1 MKRILTGLKPS
12 GELTLGSLIGCI
24 NQMVKLQDEYDSFMF
39 VPDMHAITVK
49 QDPKMLRERIR
60 KNVALYLA
68 CGVDPDK
75 NTIYLQSENL
85 YHANLS
91 WVLECTTYMG
101 EASRMTQYKDKSSK
115 GENVTVGLFTY
126 PILMA
131 ADILLYDAD
140 YVPVGIDQKQHVE
153 LARDIALRFNKTYGD
168 TFKMPEPMMSEVGVK
183 IMDLQEPTKKM
194 SKSDET
200 YKGVILLLD
209 DEKTIRKKIMSAVTD
224 SDNKIYY
231 DKDNKPG
238 VSNLLTIYSYLKNIS
253 IEENKDIKY
262 LNDYDIIKIVY
273 VTPYDYYRSDLIEST
288 LENVNDRDKENIIN
302 LLNIFDPDV
311 VDFKLV
317 KKFNTGRSY
326 IYIDHNVYGTTPLF
340 SFGDSIKKI
349 FTLATAMI
357 SAKGGILLV
366 DEIESAIHKNH
377 INKVFNSIIKICKEY
392 KVQLICTTHSLEAI
406 DGIILSLGNQIDL
419 LSCFRIE
426 VYNNKT
432 YYTKFSGDRLKD
444 IRNLLGQDVR

>member
-49 QDPKMLRERIR
+49 QYPKMLRERIR

-238 VSNLLTIYSYLKNIS
+238 VSNLLTIYSSLKNIS
-253 IEENKDIKY
+253 IEEAENYFKDYNYGNFKKEVADLVVSVLSNIQTKY
-262 LNDYDIIKIVY
+262 N
-273 VTPYDYYRSDLIEST
+273 E
-288 LENVNDRDKENIIN
+288 IIN
-302 LLNIFDPDV
+302 GTMLDDILDEGREKTCEIAKEKTLDV
-311 VDFKLV
+311 FRKVGL
-317 KKFNTGRSY
+317 GR
-326 IYIDHNVYGTTPLF
+326 N
-340 SFGDSIKKI
+340 
-349 FTLATAMI
+349 
-357 SAKGGILLV
+357 
-366 DEIESAIHKNH
+366 
-377 INKVFNSIIKICKEY
+377 
-392 KVQLICTTHSLEAI
+392 
-406 DGIILSLGNQIDL
+406 
-419 LSCFRIE
+419 
-426 VYNNKT
+426 
-432 YYTKFSGDRLKD
+432 
-444 IRNLLGQDVR
+444 

>member
-1 MKRILTGLKPS
+1 MERILTGLKPS

-183 IMDLQEPTKKM
+183 IMDLQEHTKKM
-194 SKSDET
+194 IKIDET

-238 VSNLLTIYSYLKNIS
+238 VSNLLTIYSSLKNIS
-253 IEENKDIKY
+253 IEEAEDYFKDYNYGNFKKEVADLVVSVLSNIQTKY
-262 LNDYDIIKIVY
+262 N
-273 VTPYDYYRSDLIEST
+273 E
-288 LENVNDRDKENIIN
+288 IIN
-302 LLNIFDPDV
+302 GTMLDDILDKGREKTCEIAKEKTLDV
-311 VDFKLV
+311 FRKVGL
-317 KKFNTGRSY
+317 GR
-326 IYIDHNVYGTTPLF
+326 N
-340 SFGDSIKKI
+340 
-349 FTLATAMI
+349 
-357 SAKGGILLV
+357 
-366 DEIESAIHKNH
+366 
-377 INKVFNSIIKICKEY
+377 
-392 KVQLICTTHSLEAI
+392 
-406 DGIILSLGNQIDL
+406 
-419 LSCFRIE
+419 
-426 VYNNKT
+426 
-432 YYTKFSGDRLKD
+432 
-444 IRNLLGQDVR
+444 

>member
-238 VSNLLTIYSYLKNIS
+238 VSNLLTIYSSLKNIS
-253 IEENKDIKY
+253 IEEAEDYFKDYNYGNFKKEVADLVVSVLSNIQTKY
-262 LNDYDIIKIVY
+262 N
-273 VTPYDYYRSDLIEST
+273 E
-288 LENVNDRDKENIIN
+288 IIN
-302 LLNIFDPDV
+302 GTMLDDILDKGREKTCEIAKEKTLDV
-311 VDFKLV
+311 FRKVGL
-317 KKFNTGRSY
+317 GR
-326 IYIDHNVYGTTPLF
+326 N
-340 SFGDSIKKI
+340 
-349 FTLATAMI
+349 
-357 SAKGGILLV
+357 
-366 DEIESAIHKNH
+366 
-377 INKVFNSIIKICKEY
+377 
-392 KVQLICTTHSLEAI
+392 
-406 DGIILSLGNQIDL
+406 
-419 LSCFRIE
+419 
-426 VYNNKT
+426 
-432 YYTKFSGDRLKD
+432 
-444 IRNLLGQDVR
+444 

>member
-24 NQMVKLQDEYDSFMF
+24 NQMVKLQEEYDSFMF

-209 DEKTIRKKIMSAVTD
+209 NEKTIRKKIMSAVTD

-238 VSNLLTIYSYLKNIS
+238 VSNLLTIYSSLKNIS
-253 IEENKDIKY
+253 IEEAEDYFKDYNYGNFKKEVADLVVSVLSNIQTKY
-262 LNDYDIIKIVY
+262 N
-273 VTPYDYYRSDLIEST
+273 E
-288 LENVNDRDKENIIN
+288 IIN
-302 LLNIFDPDV
+302 GTMLDDILDKGRKKTCEIAKEKTLDV
-311 VDFKLV
+311 FRKVGL
-317 KKFNTGRSY
+317 GR
-326 IYIDHNVYGTTPLF
+326 N
-340 SFGDSIKKI
+340 
-349 FTLATAMI
+349 
-357 SAKGGILLV
+357 
-366 DEIESAIHKNH
+366 
-377 INKVFNSIIKICKEY
+377 
-392 KVQLICTTHSLEAI
+392 
-406 DGIILSLGNQIDL
+406 
-419 LSCFRIE
+419 
-426 VYNNKT
+426 
-432 YYTKFSGDRLKD
+432 
-444 IRNLLGQDVR
+444 

>member
-1 MKRILTGLKPS
+1 MRKRCNMKRILTGLKPS

-168 TFKMPEPMMSEVGVK
+168 TFKMPEPMMSDVGVK

-238 VSNLLTIYSYLKNIS
+238 VSNLLTIYSSLKNIS
-253 IEENKDIKY
+253 IEEAEDYFKDYNYGNFKKEVADLVVSVLSNIQTKY
-262 LNDYDIIKIVY
+262 N
-273 VTPYDYYRSDLIEST
+273 E
-288 LENVNDRDKENIIN
+288 IIN
-302 LLNIFDPDV
+302 GTMLDDILDKGREKTCEIAKEKTLDV
-311 VDFKLV
+311 FKKVGL
-317 KKFNTGRSY
+317 GR
-326 IYIDHNVYGTTPLF
+326 N
-340 SFGDSIKKI
+340 
-349 FTLATAMI
+349 
-357 SAKGGILLV
+357 
-366 DEIESAIHKNH
+366 
-377 INKVFNSIIKICKEY
+377 
-392 KVQLICTTHSLEAI
+392 
-406 DGIILSLGNQIDL
+406 
-419 LSCFRIE
+419 
-426 VYNNKT
+426 
-432 YYTKFSGDRLKD
+432 
-444 IRNLLGQDVR
+444 